1 MTVLDGYISQFE
13 EATEEEDQ
21 NGKYRDVQ
29 MAIDRSMEDN
39 NIMPGETHTDPEQW
53 RKSRE
58 AELIGILALEA
69 LAPISWDVLTTTERA
84 KRISSRII
92 DTVKRDGTQ
101 KSRQVVGAGRRR
113 QDPTDYNKKQ
123 GELHSPTIDWKT
135 AQTVIAIAAKK
146 GWTVQTTDIASAYLR
161 APMPDATSKEGKKFR
176 RILEMPEN
184 IADMVIRLNKENGYR
199 FFHKDELKKDD
210 RGALYFHIKGALYG
224 TLEAGRQW
232 FEMIGHFLEKLG
244 MTRTV
249 TQGHLW
255 DSLFV
260 FGGAGVGNRNNPCVL
275 FDHHKYGGLGCWIMK
290 CRS

>member
-1 MTVLDGYISQFE
+1 M
-13 EATEEEDQ
+13 
-21 NGKYRDVQ
+21 
-29 MAIDRSMEDN
+29 
-39 NIMPGETHTDPEQW
+39 
-53 RKSRE
+53 
-58 AELIGILALEA
+58 
-69 LAPISWDVLTTTERA
+69 
-84 KRISSRII
+84 
-92 DTVKRDGTQ
+92 KRDGTQ

-232 FEMIGHFLEKLG
+232 FETIGKFLEELG
-244 MTRTV
+244 MTRTEHDPCLFAKYDDSGV
-249 TQGHLW
+249 ATTLVGVYVDDMIFTSKWPGNWEVFREAVDEHFAQPKGVKANTHRRYQTHRLPRRETHANKRGNLHGPRGGHQQATATTRNPKHPAETPRRRPIR
-255 DSLFV
+255 DRI
-260 FGGAGVGNRNNPCVL
+260 NRGTTAL
-275 FDHHKYGGLGCWIMK
+275 E
-290 CRS
+290 